1 MRRRRMRAVPLAAVV
16 LGLVA
21 GVTTTAPVSA
31 APPLRAR
38 TGSTATLVA
47 TAAGGSPALFEP
59 GGTAA
64 SAATP
69 GVARYAAL
77 GDSYSSGE
85 GNPPFDPGTDEPFSR
100 CHRSPAGWPRIIA
113 RQDSR
118 IGMVGHIACSG
129 ATSRA
134 LRHRY
139 NSEPPQ
145 LRQLASRRVDLVTIT
160 IGGNDIGFAQV
171 LSDCFLSDCVLDGG
185 TARAR
190 RRIENRLPRLLARD
204 YRGLKAA
211 TPGATLV
218 VVGYP
223 RLFPGSRAQQEGCRW
238 LADRERVTLNRLA
251 TVLDRTIQRSARRAG
266 LHYVSVLRALDRHEL
281 CTKDSWVYPIGPVGG
296 QLRGHPLRPGQ
307 RALAA
312 IVRPRLDA
320 LL

>member
-1 MRRRRMRAVPLAAVV
+1 MASVV
-16 LGLVA
+16 LSATGRSA
-21 GVTTTAPVSA
+21 KSA
-31 APPLRAR
+31 APGRM
-38 TGSTATLVA
+38 
-47 TAAGGSPALFEP
+47 AAG
-59 GGTAA
+59 
-64 SAATP
+64 AAT

-85 GNPPFDPGTDEPFSR
+85 GNPPFDPGTDEPLNG

-113 RQDSR
+113 RQDPR
-118 IGMVGHIACSG
+118 IRMVGHIACSG

-134 LRHRY
+134 LRHWY

-160 IGGNDIGFAQV
+160 IGGNDIGFAEV
-171 LSDCFLSDCVLDGG
+171 LTDCYVSDCVVDGG

-190 RRIENRLPRLLARD
+190 RRIEHRLPGILARD

-211 TPGATLV
+211 APGATLV

-223 RLFPGSRAQQEGCRW
+223 RLFPSSRTQQAGCRW
-238 LADRERVTLNRLA
+238 LSDRERVTLNRLA
-251 TVLDRTIQRSARRAG
+251 GVLDRTIQRSARRAG